1 MSNYDFDEKRDFVRM
16 NIETQITYTV
26 KSSDGQIHH
35 GRSEDLSATGLYMH
49 TDYELSEG
57 DEISIVMNPSGDR
70 LPPFTAEGK
79 ILRVTIDEA
88 DKQNAYHAS
97 VTLTKTS

>member
-1 MSNYDFDEKRDFVRM
+1 MSDYGYDEKRNFVRM

-26 KSSDGQIHH
+26 KNSDGQPHH
-35 GRSEDLSATGLYMH
+35 GRSGDLSATGLYMH
-49 TDYELSEG
+49 TDYKLSEG

-79 ILRVTIDEA
+79 ILRVTIDEGH
-88 DKQNAYHAS
+88 KQNTYHAS